1 MSRNPLLEQSQLPD
15 FDQIKP
21 EHIQPA
27 VEESIKHARQT
38 IDEVLARGDFSW
50 NGLIEPLT
58 DADEKLEHVW
68 APVSHLNSVVS
79 TPELREAHDSCL
91 PLLSDYATYV
101 GQHKGLFDAYETLR
115 NSDEFGELTEAQQK
129 LINDTLR
136 DFRLSGVDLPA
147 DKKKRYAEISSRLS
161 DLSSTFSNNLL
172 DATHAWTCLIT
183 DESRLAGLPD
193 SIKEAAK
200 ETAADQEKEG
210 WLFTLDIPSYLPVM
224 LYAEDRELRKDM
236 YQAFVT
242 RASETGPNGGKFDN
256 SAVMDETLA
265 LRHEMAKLL
274 GFNDFAEMSLA
285 TKMAESPEQVL
296 GFVKDLAEKSMPQ
309 AKEEYAEVEV
319 FAKEQGVE
327 KMEAWDVPY
336 FSEQLKQ
343 KRYSI
348 SDELLRPYFP
358 EQQVLNGL
366 FEVVKRLFG
375 MTVSE
380 QKDVKT
386 WHDNVRFFR
395 IHDADG
401 HLRGSF
407 YLDLY
412 ARQGKRGGA
421 WMADFV
427 GRRVHADG
435 ELQNP
440 VAFLT
445 CNFSKP
451 VGGKPA
457 LFTHDEVLT
466 LFHEFGHGLHHMLTQ
481 VDTAGLSGINGVEWD
496 AVELPSQFLE
506 NWCWEP
512 EALALISGHY
522 ETGEPLPQELLDK
535 MLAARNYQSA
545 MQMMRQLEFSLFD
558 MRIHHEFD
566 EKKGARISE
575 ILSEVR
581 KQTSV
586 RIPPEYNRF
595 QHSFGH
601 IFAGGYAAGYYSYK
615 WAEVLS
621 SDAFARFEEE
631 GIFSAATGR
640 DFLQIILERGGS
652 RKAADLFQEFRGRE
666 PSVEPLL
673 RHSGIKAE

>member
-1 MSRNPLLEQSQLPD
+1 MSQNPLLEHGQLPD
-15 FDQIKP
+15 FDRITP
-21 EHIQPA
+21 EHVKPA
-27 VEESIKHARQT
+27 VEEAINDARQT

-79 TPELREAHDSCL
+79 TPELREAHDGCL
-91 PLLSDYATYV
+91 PMLSEYATYV

-115 NSDEFGELTEAQQK
+115 NSDEFEQLTEAQQK
-129 LINDTLR
+129 LITDTLR
-136 DFRLSGVDLPA
+136 DFRLSGVDLPD

-172 DATHAWTCLIT
+172 DATHAWTCLVT

-200 ETAADQEKEG
+200 ETAGDQDKDG

-224 LYAEDRELRKDM
+224 LYAEDRELRKDL

-242 RASETGPNGGKFDN
+242 RASETGPNGGEFDN
-256 SAVMDETLA
+256 SDVMNETLA
-265 LRHEMAKLL
+265 LRHEMAQLL
-274 GFNDFAEMSLA
+274 DFDDYAEMSLA

-296 GFVKDLAEKSMPQ
+296 SFVKDLADKSLPQ
-309 AKEEYAEVEV
+309 AKDEYAEVEA
-319 FAKEQGVE
+319 FAKAQGVE
-327 KMEAWDVPY
+327 TMEAWDVPY

-343 KRYSI
+343 ERYSI

-358 EQQVLNGL
+358 EEQVLHGL
-366 FEVVKRLFG
+366 FDVVKRLFG

-380 QKDVKT
+380 QKEVKT
-386 WHDNVRFFR
+386 WHENVRFFR

-401 HLRGSF
+401 RLRGSF

-421 WMADFV
+421 WMADYI

-451 VGGKPA
+451 VGDKPA

-512 EALALISGHY
+512 DALALISGHY
-522 ETGEPLPQELLDK
+522 ETGEPLPQDLLDK

-566 EKKGARISE
+566 VTKGARISD

-640 DFLQIILERGGS
+640 DFLHVILERGGS

-666 PSVEPLL
+666 PRVEALL
-673 RHSGIKAE
+673 RHSGISA